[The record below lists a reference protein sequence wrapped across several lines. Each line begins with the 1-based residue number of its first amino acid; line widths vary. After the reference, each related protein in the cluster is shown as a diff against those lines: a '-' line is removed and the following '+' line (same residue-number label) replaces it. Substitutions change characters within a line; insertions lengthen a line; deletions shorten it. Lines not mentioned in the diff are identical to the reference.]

1 MQKKRDLLCE
11 VYQKKIT
18 DHEARLVFEAAQ
30 HEFHHGALEI
40 APGLYLTLSFAELT
54 LLLLY
59 GLPYS
64 FVAKWRYEGWPKTCA
79 MCGKPIDID
88 ADGWNFNRSLKIDDC
103 EIKDTLTCMDCG
115 RILIKESEKI
125 AKQQSQQQ
133 SKQHSKQKSKTKRD
147 K

>member
-1 MQKKRDLLCE
+1 MKTYDILHDVYYNLLTDQQANIILE
-11 VYQKKIT
+11 QAYEDFHDGKLKLDPRVYACMT
-18 DHEARLVFEAAQ
+18 
-30 HEFHHGALEI
+30 
-40 APGLYLTLSFAELT
+40 YSELT